1 MKTLKP
7 ITTILETARRPLR
20 REALRRERI
29 ESQIDRYAPPK
40 TGPGRR
46 EARPRGDPPAVRGL
60 GLAASSPP
68 VRTSQGGK
76 TR

>member
-40 TGPGRR
+40 TDPADAKRAR
-46 EARPRGDPPAVRGL
+46 EATRQQF
-60 GLAASSPP
+60 AAW
-68 VRTSQGGK
+68 G
-76 TR
+76 